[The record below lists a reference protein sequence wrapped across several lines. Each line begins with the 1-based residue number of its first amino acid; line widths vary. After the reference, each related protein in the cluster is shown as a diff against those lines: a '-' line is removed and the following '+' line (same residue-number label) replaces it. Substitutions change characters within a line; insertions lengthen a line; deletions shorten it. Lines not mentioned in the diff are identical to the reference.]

1 MIFWLAGS
9 NKAVQTLAKSNGQR
23 KVQMDKDLKTRV
35 IAVLESGNSLTQD
48 FFTRNQNL
56 ALVQFGEGNAEMLQG
71 DPVVSVSWISLVD
84 RGDDEVD
91 ALTEIYIGD
100 MLADS
105 VHAVS

>member
-1 MIFWLAGS
+1 
-9 NKAVQTLAKSNGQR
+9 
-23 KVQMDKDLKTRV
+23 MDKDLKTRV
-35 IAVLESGNSLTQD
+35 IAVLEGGNSLTQD

>member
-1 MIFWLAGS
+1 
-9 NKAVQTLAKSNGQR
+9 
-23 KVQMDKDLKTRV
+23 MDKDFKTRV

-56 ALVQFGEGNAEMLQG
+56 ALVQFGEGNAEMFQD

-84 RGDDEVD
+84 RDGDEVD
-91 ALTEIYIGD
+91 ALTELYIGD

-105 VHAVS
+105 VHTVS

>member
-1 MIFWLAGS
+1 
-9 NKAVQTLAKSNGQR
+9 
-23 KVQMDKDLKTRV
+23 MDKDLKTRV

-91 ALTEIYIGD
+91 TLTEIYIGD

-105 VHAVS
+105 VHTVS